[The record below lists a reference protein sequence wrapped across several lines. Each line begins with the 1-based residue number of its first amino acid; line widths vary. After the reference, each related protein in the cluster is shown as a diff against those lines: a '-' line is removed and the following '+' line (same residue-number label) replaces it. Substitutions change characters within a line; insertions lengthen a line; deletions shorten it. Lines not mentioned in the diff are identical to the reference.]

1 MKQHNSKTKS
11 QYSVKKVSNG
21 TQSKEL
27 LKTLQKMINQLSGTV
42 SYIFVDDR
50 IENIHSHKMK
60 ELTEKQ
66 NKATLH
72 VQLSAKAIEEKSP
85 NELIHMFET
94 TKWDLGAK
102 YFVVNS

>member
-1 MKQHNSKTKS
+1 MKQYNKKGK
-11 QYSVKKVSNG
+11 YSVKNASNG

-27 LKTLQKMINQLSGTV
+27 LKTLQKIINQNSGSV
-42 SYIFVDDR
+42 SYVFVNDR

-66 NKATLH
+66 NKATLY
-72 VQLSAKAIEEKSP
+72 VNLSAQAIQDKSP
-85 NELIHMFET
+85 NELITMFET

-102 YFVVNS
+102 YFIVNS

>member
-1 MKQHNSKTKS
+1 MKQNNKGK
-11 QYSVKKVSNG
+11 YSVKKASNG

-27 LKTLQKMINQLSGTV
+27 LKTLQKIINQKSGSV
-42 SYIFVDDR
+42 SYVFVNER

-66 NKATLH
+66 NKAMLH
-72 VQLSAKAIEEKSP
+72 VNLNAQAIEDKSP
-85 NELIHMFET
+85 NELIRMFET

-102 YFVVNS
+102 YFLVNS

>member
-1 MKQHNSKTKS
+1 MKQNNKGK
-11 QYSVKKVSNG
+11 YSVKKASNG

-27 LKTLQKMINQLSGTV
+27 LKTLQKIINQKSGSV
-42 SYIFVDDR
+42 SYVFVDER

-66 NKATLH
+66 NKAMLH
-72 VQLSAKAIEEKSP
+72 VNLNALAIEDKSP
-85 NELIHMFET
+85 NELIRMFET

-102 YFVVNS
+102 YFLVNS